1 MHPTSDLC
9 KSNGQL
15 VYKHIKFE
23 RNRANRHG
31 VIDGRVS
38 PTPSNSARVTCR
50 GRNRRG
56 IGVGQIRNTLKGDI
70 KQRRPLVNWS
80 TCSRDISFSKASRG
94 RVGLDWVG
102 SGRVELGRVGL
113 NWVGSGW
120 VGPRILRFLR
130 CETGELAPRFVL
142 AKHFTINSNRS
153 NVLDDAP
160 LLFTELYFTF
170 CALLNLHEVFA
181 LVLLNG
187 CAASATFY
195 ALKSRNHLN
204 YSYLPGYVM
213 AWYLVCDFRLC
224 L

>member
-1 MHPTSDLC
+1 M
-9 KSNGQL
+9 GW
-15 VYKHIKFE
+15 
-23 RNRANRHG
+23 
-31 VIDGRVS
+31 
-38 PTPSNSARVTCR
+38 
-50 GRNRRG
+50 
-56 IGVGQIRNTLKGDI
+56 IG
-70 KQRRPLVNWS
+70 
-80 TCSRDISFSKASRG
+80 
-94 RVGLDWVG
+94 
-102 SGRVELGRVGL
+102 LGRVGL

-170 CALLNLHEVFA
+170 CALLNLLFTVFA

-195 ALKSRNHLN
+195 ALKSRNHPN
-204 YSYLPGYVM
+204 YSYLPGHM